1 MTITIQPY
9 KEMIAKKAHFFSC
22 SISTHQPRQ
31 LEGSQTQNAACWST
45 NQPLAPPQIGAGQ
58 RSQSIDSLPEDLT
71 LLQSPQYSDHLR
83 NSSYSLLTQPQSL
96 MVTTATYQQQPP
108 NHIMNSNS
116 GASSLPYISR
126 SLSIDAYTQ
135 QQLELKKSQK
145 CSELEEYAKRYKF
158 LK

>member
-1 MTITIQPY
+1 MAQ
-9 KEMIAKKAHFFSC
+9 
-22 SISTHQPRQ
+22 
-31 LEGSQTQNAACWST
+31 
-45 NQPLAPPQIGAGQ
+45 PQIGAGQ

-71 LLQSPQYSDHLR
+71 LQSPQYSDHLR

-108 NHIMNSNS
+108 NYVMNSSNS

>member
-1 MTITIQPY
+1 ML
-9 KEMIAKKAHFFSC
+9 KKLIFFSC
-22 SISTHQPRQ
+22 SISTHQPRR

-45 NQPLAPPQIGAGQ
+45 NQPLAQPQIGAGQ

-71 LLQSPQYSDHLR
+71 LQSPQYSDHLR

-96 MVTTATYQQQPP
+96 MLTPAMNYQQHQPP
-108 NHIMNSNS
+108 NYVMSSNS

-145 CSELEEYAKRYKF
+145 CSELEEYAKRYIT
-158 LK
+158 L